1 MHHAVALLHALAIGS
16 FVHLT
21 FVELHGALAMGEIFR
36 PLTVV
41 HIAVR
46 PDLLAVAVL
55 LAVKPLTVVDRVL
68 LDFGWLAVD
77 RLEVELRRT
86 ITVADRSVFG

>member
-1 MHHAVALLHALAIGS
+1 M
-16 FVHLT
+16 HLT

-55 LAVKPLTVVDRVL
+55 LAVFVL
-68 LDFGWLAVD
+68 ADVAAPIGPPAGGSGQHAV
-77 RLEVELRRT
+77 
-86 ITVADRSVFG
+86 